1 LCSHTIQKIHFI
13 SLPSFA
19 RRTNKTAL
27 LKAQISLSGAKLSR
41 VGRSRNWQLQ
51 ANFEQL
57 HRISIFIE
65 EEQEHTWT
73 WLLRLFKSN
82 FQVLTHNE
90 LLDIADS
97 LKDLTLYSLMAATDC
112 TLAQARKVLD
122 DLEMLG

>member
-1 LCSHTIQKIHFI
+1 LCSHTIQKIHSI

-57 HRISIFIE
+57 HRISLFIE

-90 LLDIADS
+90 LLDIADA
-97 LKDLTLYSLMAATDC
+97 LKDLTLSSLMAATDC

>member
-1 LCSHTIQKIHFI
+1 VSQVHIIK
-13 SLPSFA
+13 LPSFA

-57 HRISIFIE
+57 HRVSLFIE
-65 EEQEHTWT
+65 EEQEHTWV

-97 LKDLTLYSLMAATDC
+97 LKDLTLSSLIAATDC
-112 TLAQARKVLD
+112 TLAQARKVID
-122 DLEMLG
+122 DLEVLD